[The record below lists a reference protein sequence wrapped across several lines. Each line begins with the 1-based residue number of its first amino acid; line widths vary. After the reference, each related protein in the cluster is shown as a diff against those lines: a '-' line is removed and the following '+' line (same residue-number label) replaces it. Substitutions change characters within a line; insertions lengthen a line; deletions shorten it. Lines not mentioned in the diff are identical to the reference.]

1 MLYLDI
7 LKTLPEITMAPY
19 DKITYVRT
27 TDSREAQKIEF
38 DLPRDMTI
46 LEYKRICKRLALAL
60 GYSNNAVVD
69 NFGKDTDKGDPK
81 QLKLLFD

>member
-7 LKTLPEITMAPY
+7 LKTLLEITMTPY

-60 GYSNNAVVD
+60 GYSSNAVVE
-69 NFGKDTDKGDPK
+69 NFGKDVDKGSTA

>member
-1 MLYLDI
+1 M
-7 LKTLPEITMAPY
+7 TPY

-46 LEYKRICKRLALAL
+46 HEYKRICKRLALAL
-60 GYSNNAVVD
+60 GYSSNSVVE
-69 NFGKDTDKGDPK
+69 NFGKDVDKGNPE
-81 QLKLLFD
+81 QIKLLFD

>member
-1 MLYLDI
+1 M
-7 LKTLPEITMAPY
+7 KTY
-19 DKITYVRT
+19 DTITYTRT
-27 TDSREAQKIEF
+27 IASREAQKIEL

-60 GYSNNAVVD
+60 GYNNSAVEEH
-69 NFGKDTDKGDPK
+69 FGKDKATGDPN

>member
-1 MLYLDI
+1 M
-7 LKTLPEITMAPY
+7 TSY

-27 TDSREAQKIEF
+27 TTSREAQKIEF

-60 GYSNNAVVD
+60 GYSNKAVVEH
-69 NFGKDTDKGDPK
+69 FGKDIDKGDPA

>member
-1 MLYLDI
+1 M
-7 LKTLPEITMAPY
+7 TSY

-27 TDSREAQKIEF
+27 TTSREAQKIEF

-60 GYSNNAVVD
+60 GYSNKVVVEH
-69 NFGKDTDKGDPK
+69 FGKDIDKGDPS

>member
-1 MLYLDI
+1 MN
-7 LKTLPEITMAPY
+7 KC
-19 DKITYVRT
+19 DKITYTRT
-27 TDSREAQKIEF
+27 TTSREAQKIEF

-60 GYSNNAVVD
+60 GYSNSAVQEH
-69 NFGKDTDKGDPK
+69 FGKDLLKGDPN

>member
-1 MLYLDI
+1 M
-7 LKTLPEITMAPY
+7 TSC

-27 TDSREAQKIEF
+27 TTSREAQRIEF

-60 GYSNNAVVD
+60 GYSSKAVVE
-69 NFGKDTDKGDPK
+69 NFGKDAEKGDPA
-81 QLKLLFD
+81 QIKLLFD

>member
-1 MLYLDI
+1 MNNC
-7 LKTLPEITMAPY
+7 
-19 DKITYVRT
+19 DKIAYTRT
-27 TDSREAQKIEF
+27 TTSREAQRIEF

-60 GYSNNAVVD
+60 GYSNSAVAEH
-69 NFGKDTDKGDPK
+69 FGKDTELGDPN

>member
-1 MLYLDI
+1 M
-7 LKTLPEITMAPY
+7 TPY

-27 TDSREAQKIEF
+27 ANSREAQKIEF

-60 GYSNNAVVD
+60 GYSS
-69 NFGKDTDKGDPK
+69 
-81 QLKLLFD
+81 

>member
-1 MLYLDI
+1 M
-7 LKTLPEITMAPY
+7 TSY

-27 TDSREAQKIEF
+27 KTSREAQTIEF
-38 DLPRDMTI
+38 ELPRDMTI

-60 GYSNNAVVD
+60 GYNNKSVVEH
-69 NFGKDTDKGDPK
+69 FGKDIDKGDPA